1 MVSFALANIFLGLP
15 NAHREL
21 WLANCGGARPDCDAR
36 MRIAIKKK
44 DGQLPNGTIK
54 IGAVAKHFRISVDLL
69 RLYER
74 EGLLIPLK
82 SPRGTRYY
90 TLHDFQWIGT
100 ILRLVRE
107 ARLNFAGIR
116 RLLALLPCWEIR
128 QCGHH
133 RRIGCQY
140 ISDASRPCWANR
152 AVCCMPSKA
161 SKAATDGTTAISAKP
176 PAELAACRPGSED
189 CYFCA
194 VYRSAPSCENL
205 KALLA
210 ASPEAASAGVLASFE

>member
-1 MVSFALANIFLGLP
+1 
-15 NAHREL
+15 
-21 WLANCGGARPDCDAR
+21 
-36 MRIAIKKK
+36 MRIATKKK

-54 IGAVAKHFRISVDLL
+54 IGAVAKHFHISVDLL

-90 TLHDFQWIGT
+90 TQHDFAWIGT

-116 RLLALLPCWEIR
+116 RLVALLPCWEIR
-128 QCGHH
+128 QCGHF
-133 RRIGCQY
+133 RRAGCTY
-140 ISDASRPCWANR
+140 IADSSRPCWANR
-152 AVCCMPSKA
+152 AICCLPQRNV
-161 SKAATDGTTAISAKP
+161 KP
-176 PAELAACRPGSED
+176 APGAEEFPVKQNADPGSCRPGTED

-205 KALLA
+205 RALLA
-210 ASPEAASAGVLASFE
+210 ASAEAVPVGAPSSFE

>member
-1 MVSFALANIFLGLP
+1 
-15 NAHREL
+15 
-21 WLANCGGARPDCDAR
+21 
-36 MRIAIKKK
+36 MRVATRKKE
-44 DGQLPNGTIK
+44 GQLPNGTIK
-54 IGAVAKHFRISVDLL
+54 IGAVARHFGVSVDLL

-90 TLHDFQWIGT
+90 TQHDFAWIGT

-128 QCGHH
+128 QCGFNK
-133 RRIGCQY
+133 RVGCAV
-140 ISDASRPCWANR
+140 IADASKPCWANR
-152 AVCCMPSKA
+152 AVCCLNGTRMPA
-161 SKAATDGTTAISAKP
+161 PAIPVSDVTFAGRTFVVEGP
-176 PAELAACRPGSED
+176 CRSGMED
-189 CYFCA
+189 CYFCP

-210 ASPEAASAGVLASFE
+210 ASPEPSTSPPPASFE